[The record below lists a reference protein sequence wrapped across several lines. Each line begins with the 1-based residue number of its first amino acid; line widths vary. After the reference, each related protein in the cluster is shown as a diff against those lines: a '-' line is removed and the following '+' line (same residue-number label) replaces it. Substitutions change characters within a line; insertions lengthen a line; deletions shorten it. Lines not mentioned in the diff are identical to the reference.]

1 MDYLQIAGFVGAM
14 LILFAYVSH
23 QLKRMDPE
31 APLYN
36 VLNACGAAVLT
47 FIAFHP
53 FQVGFAILE
62 GTWTLVSIAALLKAL
77 QRGKKPAIG

>member
-1 MDYLQIAGFVGAM
+1 MDALQIAGFLGAM
-14 LILFAYVSH
+14 LILFAYVAH

-36 VLNACGAAVLT
+36 ALNACGAAVLT
-47 FIAFHP
+47 YIAFHP
-53 FQVGFAILE
+53 FQAGFVVLE

-77 QRGKKPAIG
+77 QRARKPVAG